1 MTQATRLN
9 SQIEEIQKKIAQLQ
23 EQLKQKQQKKRGTE
37 RKQDTK
43 RKILLG
49 ALLQSWM
56 EQGVVSE
63 QKIQEGLDSFL
74 SRDSDRVLF
83 DLPARPKPENFNN
96 GGTQPATVAN
106 TNTDVSSGTTTIAK
120 TEDRNNQKGDNK
132 IDSPQITTDDFS
144 GAETINA
151 TMTKQENFSSANAVT
166 TDILTPHIP
175 QEENSL
181 GEESSPQQPP
191 AHESASTKKQSTNR
205 VKTQKG
211 NEQTKKP
218 TETTS
223 KSSRLHEVDKQ
234 KLKEEFD
241 V

>member
-43 RKILLG
+43 RKILLN
-49 ALLQSWM
+49 WM

-74 SRDSDRVLF
+74 SRDSDRALF

-106 TNTDVSSGTTTIAK
+106 TNTDMSSGTTTIAK

-166 TDILTPHIP
+166 TDILTPHI
-175 QEENSL
+175 QHEENSL
-181 GEESSPQQPP
+181 GEESSPQHPP
-191 AHESASTKKQSTNR
+191 AHKTASTKKQSTNR

-211 NEQTKKP
+211 SEQTKKP

-223 KSSRLHEVDKQ
+223 KSSRLHEVEKQ